1 MSKKYSILVACR
13 TGMGSSMMLKI
24 KINQVVRENKFPFEF
39 SHDVIDAAKG
49 LDPDLLITMEDLVPD
64 VKDDV
69 RNIIGIKDIMDKN
82 EIKTKLQN
90 FLDQQNPA
98 S

>member
-1 MSKKYSILVACR
+1 MYSALVACR

-24 KINQVVRENKFPFEF
+24 KVGQVVRENKLPFDV

-69 RNIIGIKDIMDKN
+69 RDIIGIRDLTDKK
-82 EIKTKLQN
+82 EIKEKLQS
-90 FLDQQNPA
+90 FLSKQDSN
-98 S
+98 

>member
-1 MSKKYSILVACR
+1 MNKKYSVLVACR

-24 KINQVVRENKFPFEF
+24 KINQVVRENKFPFEV

-64 VKDDV
+64 VKNDV

-90 FLDQQNPA
+90 FLGQQNPA

>member
-1 MSKKYSILVACR
+1 MSKIYSALVACR

-24 KINQVVRENKFPFEF
+24 KVGQVVRENKLPFDV

-69 RNIIGIKDIMDKN
+69 RDIIGIRDLTDKK
-82 EIKTKLQN
+82 EIKEKLQS
-90 FLDQQNPA
+90 FLSKQDSN
-98 S
+98 

>member
-1 MSKKYSILVACR
+1 MDNYRVLVACR

-24 KINQVVRENKFPFEF
+24 KIDQVVRQNNLPFDV

-49 LDPDLLITMEDLVPD
+49 FDPDLLVTMADLVPD

-69 RNIIGIKDIMDKN
+69 RAVIGITDLTDKE
-82 EIKTKLQN
+82 EIETKLKGFLSNQN
-90 FLDQQNPA
+90 SN
-98 S
+98 